1 VLKTGENKEIFIDEF
16 KKSEFF
22 QQKTDN
28 FPCPSPLIDPG
39 RIYIKSG

>member
-22 QQKTDN
+22 QKKTDD
-28 FPCPSPLIDPG
+28 FSFDFTE
-39 RIYIKSG
+39 K